1 MGNYLSDSGPNFKAG
16 EVKLN
21 SIPEYQYNK
30 DMKKELK
37 AGHVKKEDLAELYES
52 MLVIREFEEMILKLK
67 NGAYEILSDYEY
79 RGPTHLSIGQEATAA
94 GVCSAL
100 NITDEITS
108 THRGHGD
115 SIAKGFHAIKRM
127 TEAQLKARCPEF
139 SALSGDA
146 LLEAVLEDHIF
157 RTIAELFGKEA
168 GYGKGRGGGMHIAD
182 FRVGHLG
189 ANAIVGGGIPII
201 RAVREGL
208 AGNEIQQIHGI
219 LNGTCNYILTRM
231 ENEGRP
237 FDEILADAQK
247 LGYAEADPSLDID
260 GFDTAHKACI
270 LSALAYGF
278 QPSLDQVQVEGIRN
292 LSGKDVQYAAD
303 FGYRIKLLAVVA
315 KHDADIEV
323 GVHPTL
329 VPFDHML
336 ASVNGVFNAAMVRG
350 DMVGDTMFYGRGAGR
365 LPTASTVVGDIG
377 DIARN
382 MAHGEVRYARAVP
395 TYGEGVTK
403 LRAPGDIVSRFYLR
417 FNVADKA
424 GAFGTMTTILGR
436 NGVSISAAAQKT
448 ANVDEKGFVPVVV
461 LTHPAPAKAVD
472 AALAEIREAGIL
484 NESPVKLRM
493 L

>member
-1 MGNYLSDSGPNFKAG
+1 MKEVGVGILGFGTVGAG
-16 EVKLN
+16 VAEGLLRNRRVMSERLGVDVVLRKIADLDITTDRGIQVPAGILTTDAAATITDPEIQIIVETIGGTGIAKKFVLDALNAKKCVVTANKKL
-21 SIPEYQYNK
+21 
-30 DMKKELK
+30 
-37 AGHVKKEDLAELYES
+37 LAEY
-52 MLVIREFEEMILKLK
+52 
-67 NGAYEILSDYEY
+67 
-79 RGPTHLSIGQEATAA
+79 
-94 GVCSAL
+94 
-100 NITDEITS
+100 
-108 THRGHGD
+108 
-115 SIAKGFHAIKRM
+115 
-127 TEAQLKARCPEF
+127 
-139 SALSGDA
+139 
-146 LLEAVLEDHIF
+146 
-157 RTIAELFGKEA
+157 GKEIFDTA
-168 GYGKGRGGGMHIAD
+168 QANGVDIY
-182 FRVGHLG
+182 FG
-189 ANAIVGGGIPII
+189 ASVGGGIPII
-201 RAVREGL
+201 RVLREGL
-208 AGNEIQQIHGI
+208 AGNDIESIHGI

-231 ENEGRP
+231 ENEGLP
-237 FDEILADAQK
+237 FDVVLKDAQK
-247 LGYAEADPSLDID
+247 LGYAEANPSLDID

-417 FNVADKA
+417 FNVVDKA